1 MKRRILLTTL
11 LVATIAVVA
20 FGVPLGIVVRH
31 QYRNEAILQLERHT
45 IEAALTIDNGSMEG
59 SDLAELPL
67 IAGTKLALYRPDG
80 TRITGDGPTT
90 GGELVAVAASNRVAD
105 LIGDDGIIVTVPIV
119 SNEQV
124 IGVLRGERG
133 PSAFETRIWRAWMVM
148 SGLALSSVIV
158 AGLVASRLARRL
170 SRPLDRVHDAAMRL
184 GDGDFTV
191 SVEPSGIVELDDVAT
206 ALASTAVR
214 LGNQIARERTFSADA
229 SHQLRTPLTGLR
241 LVLETEREFPRQD
254 PQAIVEDA
262 LHEVDRLERTID
274 DLLRLAR
281 NAQVDRRP
289 LDVAT
294 MLHDVERRWHGR
306 VSAAGRRIVVNV
318 DDVDEET
325 DNASPRASAAA
336 VANIVDVL
344 VDNAVRHG
352 RGIITL
358 STRHIDGGVSIG
370 VSDEGGDMSVA
381 ADDVFERRQ
390 RMFSAGDVTERP
402 HGIGLALARS
412 LADAEGG
419 RLQLA
424 ATRPSTRFELV
435 LSSNGGTRQLRAD
448 RQPPDDKL
456 DSASVVATPQN
467 ALVIASTRRPTVD
480 IESLR

>member
-20 FGVPLGIVVRH
+20 FGVPLGTVVRH
-31 QYRNEAILQLERHT
+31 QYRNEAILQLERRT

-59 SDLAELPL
+59 SDLAELPFV
-67 IAGTKLALYRPDG
+67 AGTKLALYRPDG

-90 GGELVAVAASNRVAD
+90 GGELVAAAASNRVAD

-124 IGVLRGERG
+124 VGVLRGERG

-148 SGLALSSVIV
+148 AGLAFGSVIV
-158 AGLVASRLARRL
+158 AGLIASRLARRL
-170 SRPLDRVHDAAMRL
+170 SRPLDRVHNAAMRL

-241 LVLETEREFPRQD
+241 LVLETEREFPRED
-254 PQAIVEDA
+254 PRAIVEDA

-289 LDVAT
+289 LDPASI
-294 MLHDVERRWHGR
+294 LHDVERRWHGR
-306 VSAAGRRIVVNV
+306 ASAAGRRIVVNV
-318 DDVDEET
+318 DQESVGS
-325 DNASPRASAAA
+325 SPKASAAA
-336 VANIVDVL
+336 VANIIDVL
-344 VDNAVRHG
+344 VDNAMRHG
-352 RGIITL
+352 SGIIIL
-358 STRHIDGGVSIG
+358 SMRHIDGGVSIG
-370 VSDEGGDMSVA
+370 VSDEGGDMSAV
-381 ADDVFERRQ
+381 ADDVFERRE
-390 RMFSAGDVTERP
+390 RMSSDGDVTERP

-424 ATRPSTRFELV
+424 ATRPSTRFELL
-435 LSSNGGTRQLRAD
+435 LSSNSGTRRMRAD
-448 RQPPDDKL
+448 RQYHDETLEHVGP
-456 DSASVVATPQN
+456 VATP
-467 ALVIASTRRPTVD
+467 
-480 IESLR
+480 

>member
-1 MKRRILLTTL
+1 MKRRILSTTL

-31 QYRNEAILQLERHT
+31 QYRNEAVLQLERHT
-45 IEAALTIDNGSMEG
+45 IEAALTIDNGAMEG

-67 IAGTKLALYRPDG
+67 VAGTKLALYEPDG
-80 TRITGDGPTT
+80 KRIAGDGPST
-90 GGELVAVAASNRVAD
+90 GGDLVAAAASNRVAD
-105 LIGDDGIIVTVPIV
+105 AIGDEGIIVAVPIV

-133 PSAFETRIWRAWMVM
+133 SSAFEARIWRAWIVM

-158 AGLVASRLARRL
+158 AGLIASRLARRL

-184 GDGDFTV
+184 GNGDFTV
-191 SVEPSGIVELDDVAT
+191 SVEPSGIAELDDVAT
-206 ALASTAVR
+206 ALASTAFR

-254 PQAIVEDA
+254 PRAIVDDA

-281 NAQVDRRP
+281 DSQVDRRP
-289 LDVAT
+289 LDVES

-306 VSAAGRRIVVNV
+306 ASAAGRRITVHV
-318 DDVDEET
+318 DNEA
-325 DNASPRASAAA
+325 ASDLPKASSAA
-336 VANIVDVL
+336 VGNIIDVL
-344 VDNAVRHG
+344 VDNAMRHG
-352 RGIITL
+352 KGLITL
-358 STRHIDGGVSIG
+358 SMRHVDGGVSIG
-370 VSDEGGDMSVA
+370 VSDEGADMGSEA
-381 ADDVFERRQ
+381 GDVFERRVH
-390 RMFSAGDVTERP
+390 SSPDGDVNERP

-419 RLQLA
+419 LLHLA
-424 ATRPSTRFELV
+424 ATEPSTRFELV
-435 LSSNGGTRQLRAD
+435 LSSNGGSRRLRAD
-448 RQPPDDKL
+448 RQRADSKL
-456 DSASVVATPQN
+456 EPGAQS
-467 ALVIASTRRPTVD
+467 IA
-480 IESLR
+480 